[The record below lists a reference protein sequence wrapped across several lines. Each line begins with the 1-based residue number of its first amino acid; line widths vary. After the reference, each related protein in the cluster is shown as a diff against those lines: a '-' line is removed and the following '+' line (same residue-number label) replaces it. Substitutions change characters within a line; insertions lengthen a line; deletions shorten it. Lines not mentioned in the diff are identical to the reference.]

1 MKYHITKTK
10 KYEKTNKQYLDRYF
24 FIIIEN
30 LPLIINFRP
39 NAIISQRK
47 VNHQEGLLHQK
58 PQIRHQVTLRIQAK
72 SIFLI
77 NPAPGPRRLRCCLPR
92 KNDLS
97 PLRIPRR
104 QSYFQKIRKKP
115 RSTTV
120 RNSNSAKTRP
130 SKHHQAL
137 RSLWR
142 LKKFVPGPRVIYFQ
156 L

>member
-1 MKYHITKTK
+1 MKYNIAKTK
-10 KYEKTNKQYLDRYF
+10 KYEKTNKKYLDRYF
-24 FIIIEN
+24 LMIIEN

-39 NAIISQRK
+39 NAIISQHK
-47 VNHQEGLLHQK
+47 VNHQEGLLHQN

-77 NPAPGPRRLRCCLPR
+77 NSAPRPRSLRCCLPW

-104 QSYFQKIRKKP
+104 QSYFEKIRQKP
-115 RSTTV
+115 RSTPV

-137 RSLWR
+137 RSL
-142 LKKFVPGPRVIYFQ
+142 
-156 L
+156 